1 MKCTLMPGIKSISGA
16 MNVANGRQMV
26 FKTFQRKAADGTTKT
41 ETRLYMM
48 DRKQR
53 KTPLSENEQNARLRF
68 KQATDY
74 YNDLN
79 PWQKEQYHHHQ
90 WRADKYCY
98 NGKKYGTLRGYIIAR
113 FYKND
118 LIPFD
123 ANL

>member
-1 MKCTLMPGIKSISGA
+1 MPGIKSISGA

-26 FKTFQRKAADGTTKT
+26 FKTFQRKAADGTVKE

-53 KTPLSENEQNARLRF
+53 KTPLSENEMNARLRF

-74 YNDLN
+74 FNALEE
-79 PWQKEQYHHHQ
+79 WQRADYHHQ
-90 WRADKYCY
+90 WIADKHCY

>member
-1 MKCTLMPGIKSISGA
+1 

-26 FKTFQRKAADGTTKT
+26 FKTFQRKAADGTVKE

-48 DRKQR
+48 DKKKRTK
-53 KTPLSENEQNARLRF
+53 PLSENEMKARLRF

-74 YNDLN
+74 FNALEE
-79 PWQKEQYHHHQ
+79 WQRAEYHHQ
-90 WRADKYCY
+90 WRADKYIY